1 MEKTNLEKT
10 LMEELNALLEVDA
23 AEAEITMAARGI
35 VDELQD
41 VIEKLGKIQN
51 DQIGPLSDEMAYSH
65 GPDQA
70 ATFKG
75 SVDDAINGL
84 LGQARSAK
92 DAVQDATLVLSGEKM
107 ADDMGGD
114 VELGGDMGADLE
126 DDITA
131 DFGGDESGSGEESN
145 PVGREQR
152 A

>member
-10 LMEELNALLEVDA
+10 LMEELNSLLEVDA

-51 DQIGPLSDEMAYSH
+51 DQIGPLADEMAYSH

-70 ATFKG
+70 ATFKD

-92 DAVQDATLVLSGEKM
+92 DAVADATLVLSGEKA
-107 ADDMGGD
+107 ADDMSD
-114 VELGGDMGADLE
+114 VELGGDMGSDFE

-131 DFGGDESGSGEESN
+131 EIGGDESASGEEEN
-145 PVGREQR
+145 PLGREER

>member
-1 MEKTNLEKT
+1 MKKTKLEKS
-10 LMEELNALLEVDA
+10 LMEELNSLLEVDA

-70 ATFKG
+70 ATFKD

-92 DAVQDATLVLSGEKM
+92 DAVADATLVLSGEKI
-107 ADDMGGD
+107 ADDMSD

-126 DDITA
+126 DDLTA
-131 DFGGDESGSGEESN
+131 DIGGDESASGEEDN
-145 PVGREQR
+145 PLGREER